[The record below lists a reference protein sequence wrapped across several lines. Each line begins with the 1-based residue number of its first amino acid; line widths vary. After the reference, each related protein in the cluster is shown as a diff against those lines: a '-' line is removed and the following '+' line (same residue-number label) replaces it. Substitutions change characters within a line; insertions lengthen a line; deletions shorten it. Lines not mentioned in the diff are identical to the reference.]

1 MQIGGIIAQ
10 LRKNLGWTQAYL
22 AEGICSVSYLSKIEN
37 NVIVPNKETVFHLLK
52 KLGHDIDHLVLFG
65 EKEKEIQ
72 KKLNAWND
80 AMTRRQMDEVES
92 LYTTLSTDIKSVVL
106 NLDLYNLFNILSVRY
121 FIIKRN
127 LDQVAVILKHLEQK
141 IDHFSS
147 TTLYHYYQN
156 LGTYY
161 TWQERH
167 EESLKAF
174 EQAQKIAKELK
185 IEDAHLDY
193 QLANLHS
200 RLFHVSHALL
210 YAEKAKRSFSE
221 SLNYVRL
228 IDVLIILG
236 INQQQLRFY
245 EESLESYQRALQIID
260 MTHSEE
266 KRAMVY
272 HNIAYTY
279 YRMGEYAQAESMY
292 LKSIE
297 ARQTGENERKA
308 NTYYYLSKVYEAM
321 GDFKKARDVI
331 DQAFTL
337 LTEQK
342 EMEMVRYLL
351 LFQRYKLSEN
361 IKPDQIKQIEEE
373 IIVYFRHRKLW
384 QYVYDCAEFLSKVYR
399 RQVRRSKVIKM
410 QQIQIDALKQMK
422 QFG

>member
-1 MQIGGIIAQ
+1 
-10 LRKNLGWTQAYL
+10 
-22 AEGICSVSYLSKIEN
+22 
-37 NVIVPNKETVFHLLK
+37 
-52 KLGHDIDHLVLFG
+52 
-65 EKEKEIQ
+65 
-72 KKLNAWND
+72 
-80 AMTRRQMDEVES
+80 MTRRQMDKIES
-92 LYTTLSTDIKSVVL
+92 LYVALRSDVKSVFL
-106 NLDLYNLFNILSVRY
+106 NLDLINLFEVLSVRY
-121 FIIKRN
+121 FIIKRDLEN
-127 LDQVAVILKHLEQK
+127 VTMLLNHLQRNMNR
-141 IDHFSS
+141 FSAN
-147 TTLYHYYQN
+147 TLYHYYQN

-161 TWQERH
+161 MWQEEH
-167 EESLKAF
+167 EKALKSY
-174 EQAQKIAKELK
+174 EQAKVIALEFK
-185 IEDAHLDY
+185 IEDAQLDSL
-193 QLANLHS
+193 LANLHS